1 MKIFTYFI
9 FALLCFSEDYNFAD
23 GAYLKI
29 EITAITI
36 LGLVSYS
43 LVYLTLFEKMSD
55 ELYSP
60 HLKIILCLALHLIA
74 VAIFYMKYRKHYRST
89 KS

>member
-1 MKIFTYFI
+1 MEIFTYFV
-9 FALLCFSEDYNFAD
+9 FALLVVGADHNFAD

-29 EITAITI
+29 EIMAFTI

-89 KS
+89 QS